1 MGQMSAAA
9 MGGTPAQ
16 VPCIGRNAAGV
27 VKAIESM
34 RRTGADM
41 SRKYKQTSLGGLAVN
56 VVTC

>member
-1 MGQMSAAA
+1 